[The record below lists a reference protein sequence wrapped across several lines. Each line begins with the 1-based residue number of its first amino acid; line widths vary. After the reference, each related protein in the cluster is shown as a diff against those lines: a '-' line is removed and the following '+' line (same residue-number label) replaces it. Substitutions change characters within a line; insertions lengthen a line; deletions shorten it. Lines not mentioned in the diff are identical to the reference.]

1 MFAVFKTETSLRNI
15 MTTMRYKIILKNLM
29 NNTMQYAILSVLAL
43 LCIFPFWW
51 TLVVA
56 ISTEGNIFE
65 FPPTFIPQAM
75 SLDNFIEVFRVIPI
89 FSFYKNSLLIT
100 LSTVCLKLFFCA
112 LAAYPLSRLKFTGSK
127 LIFALIIATMML
139 PSEVNFLVNF
149 ITMTQIGLVN
159 TYTGVVLPNVVT
171 AVSILLLKQAF
182 DEVPQDLIDAAR
194 VDGANDW
201 IIFWKIVLPL
211 ITPWLATVGILTAV
225 EAWNDYIWP
234 SIVMSK
240 PEDFPL
246 SAGILY
252 LRGTYGS
259 STRVVAAGTILT
271 VAPILIAFLLTQKF
285 FMRGMDGA
293 VK

>member
-1 MFAVFKTETSLRNI
+1 MTFFSLTSLR
-15 MTTMRYKIILKNLM
+15 RLPRLLLQYGIL
-29 NNTMQYAILSVLAL
+29 LAL
-43 LCIFPFWW
+43 AVLCVFPFWW

-65 FPPTFIPQAM
+65 FPPTFLPQAV
-75 SLDNFIEVFRVIPI
+75 SLENFIEVFRVIPI
-89 FSFYKNSLLIT
+89 IAFYKNSLLIT
-100 LSTVCLKLFFCA
+100 LATVGWKLLLCS
-112 LAAYPLSRLKFTGSK
+112 LAAYPLSRMRFSGSK
-127 LIFALIIATMML
+127 LVFGLILLTMIL

-149 ITMTQIGLVN
+149 ITMTKIGLVN
-159 TYTGVVLPNVVT
+159 TYTGVILPNVVT

-194 VDGANDW
+194 VDGATEW

-234 SIVMSK
+234 SLVISK

-259 STRVVAAGTILT
+259 STRVIAAGTILT
-271 VAPILIAFLLTQKF
+271 VAPILVAFLFTQRF

>member
-1 MFAVFKTETSLRNI
+1 MSYSVERLFKIVVQYTVLIALAV
-15 MTTMRYKIILKNLM
+15 
-29 NNTMQYAILSVLAL
+29 
-43 LCIFPFWW
+43 LCVFPFWW

-56 ISTEGNIFE
+56 VSTEGNIFE
-65 FPPTFIPQAM
+65 FPPSFMPQAV
-75 SLDNFIEVFRVIPI
+75 SIDNFIEVFRVIPMI
-89 FSFYKNSLLIT
+89 AFYKNSLLIT
-100 LSTVCLKLFFCA
+100 VATVCWKLLLCS
-112 LAAYPLSRLKFTGSK
+112 LAAYPLSRMRFSGSK
-127 LIFALIIATMML
+127 LVFGLILATMIL

-149 ITMTQIGLVN
+149 ITLTKIGLVN
-159 TYTGVVLPNVVT
+159 TYTGVILPNVVT

-194 VDGANDW
+194 VDGAPEW

-211 ITPWLATVGILTAV
+211 ISPWLATVGILTAV

-234 SIVMSK
+234 SIVISK
-240 PEDFPL
+240 PDDFPL
-246 SAGILY
+246 SAGVLY

-259 STRVVAAGTILT
+259 STRVIAAGTILT
-271 VAPILIAFLLTQKF
+271 IAPILVAFLFTQRF

>member
-1 MFAVFKTETSLRNI
+1 MMQFKSKR
-15 MTTMRYKIILKNLM
+15 TMLQLLTRYML
-29 NNTMQYAILSVLAL
+29 LSVIAV

-65 FPPTFIPQAM
+65 FPPSFLPQSM
-75 SLDNFIEVFRVIPI
+75 SLENFAEVFRVIPI
-89 FSFYKNSLLIT
+89 FDFYKNSMLIT
-100 LSTVCLKLFFCA
+100 ISTVVWKLVLCS
-112 LAAYPLSRLKFTGSK
+112 LAAYPLSRMKFSGKK
-127 LIFALIIATMML
+127 LIFGLILATMVL

-149 ITMTQIGLVN
+149 ITMTQMGLVN
-159 TYTGVVLPNVVT
+159 SYTAVILPNVVN

-194 VDGANDW
+194 VDGASEW

-211 ITPWLATVGILTAV
+211 ITPWLATVGILSAV
-225 EAWNDYIWP
+225 EAWNEYIWP
-234 SIVMSK
+234 SIVLSK

-246 SAGILY
+246 SAGVLY

-259 STRVVAAGTILT
+259 STRVIAAGTILT
-271 VAPILIAFLLTQKF
+271 VAPILVAFLLTQRF

>member
-1 MFAVFKTETSLRNI
+1 MKMIPLR
-15 MTTMRYKIILKNLM
+15 RLPRILL
-29 NNTMQYAILSVLAL
+29 QYSVLLAL
-43 LCIFPFWW
+43 AVLCVFPFWW

-56 ISTEGNIFE
+56 LSSEGNIFE
-65 FPPTFIPQAM
+65 FPPSFWPQAV
-75 SLDNFIEVFRVIPI
+75 SPDNFIEVFRVIPI
-89 FSFYKNSLLIT
+89 LAFYKNSLLIT
-100 LSTVCLKLFFCA
+100 ISTVAWKLLLCS
-112 LAAYPLSRLKFTGSK
+112 LAAYPLSRMRFTGSK
-127 LIFALIIATMML
+127 LVFGLILATMIL

-149 ITMTQIGLVN
+149 ITMTKIGLVN
-159 TYTGVVLPNVVT
+159 TYTGVILPNVVT

-194 VDGANDW
+194 VDGAAEW

-225 EAWNDYIWP
+225 EAWNEYIWP
-234 SIVMSK
+234 SIVISK

-246 SAGILY
+246 SAGVLY

-259 STRVVAAGTILT
+259 STRVIAAGTILT
-271 VAPILIAFLLTQKF
+271 VAPILVAFLFTQRF

>member
-1 MFAVFKTETSLRNI
+1 MTFFSITSLR
-15 MTTMRYKIILKNLM
+15 RLPRLLLQYGIL
-29 NNTMQYAILSVLAL
+29 LAL
-43 LCIFPFWW
+43 AALCVFPFWW

-65 FPPTFIPQAM
+65 FPPTFLPQAV
-75 SLDNFIEVFRVIPI
+75 SLENFIEVFRVIPI
-89 FSFYKNSLLIT
+89 IAFYKNSLLIT
-100 LSTVCLKLFFCA
+100 LATVAWKLLLCS
-112 LAAYPLSRLKFTGSK
+112 LAAYPLSRMRFSGSRLVFG
-127 LIFALIIATMML
+127 LILLTMIL

-149 ITMTQIGLVN
+149 ITMTKIGLVN
-159 TYTGVVLPNVVT
+159 TYTGVILPNVVT

-194 VDGANDW
+194 VDGATEW

-234 SIVMSK
+234 SLVISK

-259 STRVVAAGTILT
+259 STRVIAAGTILT
-271 VAPILIAFLLTQKF
+271 VAPILVAFLFTQRF

>member
-1 MFAVFKTETSLRNI
+1 MSYSVERLFKIVVQYTVLIALAV
-15 MTTMRYKIILKNLM
+15 
-29 NNTMQYAILSVLAL
+29 
-43 LCIFPFWW
+43 LCVFPFWW

-56 ISTEGNIFE
+56 VSTEGNIFE
-65 FPPTFIPQAM
+65 FPPSFMPQAV
-75 SLDNFIEVFRVIPI
+75 SIDSFIEVFRVIPMI
-89 FSFYKNSLLIT
+89 AFYKNSLLIT
-100 LSTVCLKLFFCA
+100 VATVCWKLLLCS
-112 LAAYPLSRLKFTGSK
+112 LAAYPLSRMRFSGRK
-127 LIFALIIATMML
+127 LVFGLILATMIL

-149 ITMTQIGLVN
+149 ITLTKIGLVN
-159 TYTGVVLPNVVT
+159 TYTGVILPNVVT

-194 VDGANDW
+194 VDGAPEW

-211 ITPWLATVGILTAV
+211 ISPWLATVGILTAV

-234 SIVMSK
+234 SIVISK
-240 PEDFPL
+240 PDDFPL
-246 SAGILY
+246 SAGVLY

-259 STRVVAAGTILT
+259 STRVIAAGTILT
-271 VAPILIAFLLTQKF
+271 IAPILVAFLFTQRF

>member
-1 MFAVFKTETSLRNI
+1 MKPPSLHRLPRILAQYSILIALAV
-15 MTTMRYKIILKNLM
+15 
-29 NNTMQYAILSVLAL
+29 
-43 LCIFPFWW
+43 LCVFPFWW
-51 TLVVA
+51 TFVVA
-56 ISTEGNIFE
+56 ISSAGNIFE
-65 FPPTFIPQAM
+65 FPPTFMPQAP
-75 SLDNFIEVFRVIPI
+75 SFDNFIEVFRVIPI
-89 FSFYKNSLLIT
+89 VDFYKNSLLIT
-100 LSTVCLKLFFCA
+100 VSTVCWKLLLCS
-112 LAAYPLSRLKFTGSK
+112 LAAYPLSRMRFSGSK
-127 LIFALIIATMML
+127 LVFGLILATMIL

-149 ITMTQIGLVN
+149 ITMTKIGLVN
-159 TYTGVVLPNVVT
+159 TYTGVILPNIVT
-171 AVSILLLKQAF
+171 AVSILLLQQAF

-194 VDGANDW
+194 VDGASEQ

-211 ITPWLATVGILTAV
+211 ITPWLATVGILSAV

-234 SIVMSK
+234 SLVISK

-259 STRVVAAGTILT
+259 STRVIAAGTILT
-271 VAPILIAFLLTQKF
+271 VAPILVAFLFTQRF